1 MSVALLDQTRKIS
14 RLLHDNSS
22 RVVIFDDICGCVGEI
37 LGASC
42 MLASA
47 KGKVLGLYK
56 HEGAPD
62 LSPLLGDEVGDLVDS
77 QLNNRFLAVLS
88 TKENVNLQTLGFER
102 AVSRGSAAI
111 LLPVYFAGQRM
122 GTTFIFRS
130 KEEFDVDDIILSEY
144 ANTVIELIIM
154 RALYDEDDAEERQQ
168 AALAAALASL
178 SQTEQSAL
186 DCIMD
191 ALMSENGIKNGIKTG
206 AETGNRA
213 VRQKSSERAN
223 MSKYGGSYSGDAPHR
238 GSGSQARRSLDK
250 EELTLEGNL
259 ITSRIAQDYGI
270 TRSIIVNALRKLEG
284 AEILETKSMGV
295 RGTHI
300 RILNTALI
308 LKYRNREVRS

>member
-191 ALMSENGIKNGIKTG
+191 ALMSENGIKTG
-206 AETGNRA
+206 SEPAKLSREA
-213 VRQKSSERAN
+213 ASSERAK

-238 GSGSQARRSLDK
+238 GAGNQARRSLDK

-259 ITSRIAQDYGI
+259 ITSRIAKDYGI

-300 RILNTALI
+300 RILNTELI
-308 LKYRNREVRS
+308 LKYRNK